1 MRIKK
6 TKELYFITDNSYG
19 DRTSF
24 IHTIEEVLR
33 AGVGLIQLREKNTE
47 GRELLALARRVKSL
61 CDQYNVPLII
71 DDRLDVA
78 LLAGCGVHLGQS
90 DLPIAEAR
98 RVLPP
103 DTIIGATTKTVPQAM
118 EAAAAGADYLGV
130 GAIYQTK
137 TKVKTIFTSV
147 DTLKEICEQ
156 VNIPVFAIGGL
167 NETNLEILRPAS
179 AIQGICVVSAI
190 MQAADPYAKTLAIKQ
205 ALKDLFD

>member
-19 DRTSF
+19 DRPSF

-47 GRELLALARRVKSL
+47 GRELLALARRVKSM

-103 DTIIGATTKTVPQAM
+103 DTIIGATTKTVPQAL